1 MVEGKLSRIVTFN
14 VINSHLVISEDN
26 GTANSAVNSAVS
38 SNSQNPVVPK
48 PNAAWNIDQT
58 TASISVQPEAELNFL
73 QNNATFHSLKM
84 LIIILCLINFL

>member
-1 MVEGKLSRIVTFN
+1 MTFN

-26 GTANSAVNSAVS
+26 GTANSAVS

-58 TASISVQPEAELNFL
+58 TASSSIQPEAELNIL